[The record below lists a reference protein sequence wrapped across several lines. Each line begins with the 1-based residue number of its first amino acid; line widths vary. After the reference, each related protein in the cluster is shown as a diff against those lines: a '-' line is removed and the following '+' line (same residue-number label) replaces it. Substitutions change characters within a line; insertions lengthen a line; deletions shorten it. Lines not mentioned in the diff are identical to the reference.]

1 VVTVLPEILDRY
13 DNRTAPGV
21 STSLDSEEQSA
32 TTQQQEAQNTI
43 TALET
48 QVAGQ
53 STSGVPTSL
62 DSEEQSATT
71 QQQEAQN
78 TITALETQV
87 AGQSTIAQSIQETR
101 YVGSG
106 QTASGLQFTL
116 TIDLTVS
123 PDNNVSGYH
132 NDTGLPDSTL
142 ICGAGEITGTRN
154 GNNIEYTFTSN
165 DPDPGCGFDRG
176 WVFTFRGTL
185 SPDERILQGNW
196 IIDNGQEGIFWAEAV
211 D

>member
-1 VVTVLPEILDRY
+1 MWPDDPPRIPTWVYLLGTFVVASCTLLGAVVTVLPEILDRY

-21 STSLDSEEQSA
+21 S
-32 TTQQQEAQNTI
+32 
-43 TALET
+43 
-48 QVAGQ
+48 
-53 STSGVPTSL
+53 TSL